1 VIYNGVDTDEF
12 GGARHAGDGARL
24 RAALGF
30 QASDYVIGIS
40 AVLRP
45 EKNHVQ
51 LVDAIARLRELGI
64 PARALIIGDGPMR
77 PAVEARA
84 RARGVENQVLICGL
98 QHDVRPYVA
107 ACDVMALCSL
117 TEAFSL
123 AALEAMAL
131 GRPLVH
137 AEVGG
142 AAEMILPGRNG
153 YLFAAGDTGA
163 LVGRLA
169 LLAERAVSR
178 SMGENARQVVR
189 RHFGEKTMVDRYE
202 QTLLE
207 LCRKPARR
215 QAASA
220 A

>member
-1 VIYNGVDTDEF
+1 
-12 GGARHAGDGARL
+12 
-24 RAALGF
+24 
-30 QASDYVIGIS
+30 VIGIS

-51 LVDAIARLRELGI
+51 LVDAIARLRAQGV

-77 PAVEARA
+77 TAVQARA
-84 RARGVENQVLICGL
+84 RALGVGNEVVLCGF

-117 TEAFSL
+117 TESFSL

-131 GRPLVH
+131 GRPVVH
-137 AEVGG
+137 AQVGG

-153 YLFAAGDTGA
+153 HLFPAGDTGA
-163 LVGRLA
+163 LAGKLA

-178 SMGENARQVVR
+178 SMGIEARKWVQAR
-189 RHFGEKTMVDRYE
+189 FSEKVMVDRYE
-202 QTLLE
+202 QVLLE
-207 LCRKPARR
+207 LCGKPSRQ
-215 QAASA
+215 QAAA
-220 A
+220 AG